1 MGHETGQDC
10 VTDCKAFSTLQNNTG
25 ILFSF
30 EEGCFYLETEWF
42 LPIIGDKSRRSDWN
56 LWVQVQTRVWAILSA
71 LAQMSRARG
80 DVSTWQILFGV
91 WVCLELTEPLWWLC
105 NQISQNNEN
114 CNSLRA
120 SSLFKGYQ
128 EKSCANGTQKE
139 MQEQGVGKESESL
152 SFPFSFRALPL
163 THAFTCHSKW
173 RVCSQFITFLCSHA
187 YLLFGEPVYVWNSE
201 EKFKLLTY

>member
-1 MGHETGQDC
+1 
-10 VTDCKAFSTLQNNTG
+10 
-25 ILFSF
+25 
-30 EEGCFYLETEWF
+30 
-42 LPIIGDKSRRSDWN
+42 
-56 LWVQVQTRVWAILSA
+56 
-71 LAQMSRARG
+71 MSRARG
-80 DVSTWQILFGV
+80 DVNTWQILFGV

-114 CNSLRA
+114 RNSLRA
-120 SSLFKGYQ
+120 SSPFKGYQ

-152 SFPFSFRALPL
+152 SFPLSFRALPL

-201 EKFKLLTY
+201 EKFKLFTYWATSTTAPHLLLQPFQPTLNNSHLSDTKNPVTYWYV